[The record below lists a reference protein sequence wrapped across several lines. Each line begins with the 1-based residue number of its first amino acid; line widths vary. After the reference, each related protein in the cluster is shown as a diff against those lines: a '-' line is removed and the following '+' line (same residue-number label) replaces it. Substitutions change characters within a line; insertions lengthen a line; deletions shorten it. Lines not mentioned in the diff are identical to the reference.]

1 MGSSAFDMLFNKS
14 VPHILERIFFCLDH
28 ESFRNCLE
36 VSNIWHELLTSEI
49 YQKKIK
55 AQYQKEITED
65 GWKLTATAG
74 NVEQVN
80 RFLIG
85 VLDVNVVV
93 GKYPTTPLFEAAIHS
108 HKDVVQILLNRGAD
122 PNKKVKFG
130 HTALHGAA

>member
-74 NVEQVN
+74 NVEPRSVHQSST
-80 RFLIG
+80 
-85 VLDVNVVV
+85 NVY
-93 GKYPTTPLFEAAIHS
+93 GKR
-108 HKDVVQILLNRGAD
+108 KCNWR
-122 PNKKVKFG
+122 PN
-130 HTALHGAA
+130 